1 MSDLEYQNEQVYFLT
16 FCIEQY
22 KHIKNIDGLTVK
34 QMFDKIGLTDYLTKN
49 YEVLHTQSKQWIL
62 DDIEAFIKAG
72 RKKSDFISW

>member
-22 KHIKNIDGLTVK
+22 KHIKKIDGLTVK

-49 YEVLHTQSKQWIL
+49 YEVLHTQSKQWIM
-62 DDIEAFIKAG
+62 EKVFIQQLPKT
-72 RKKSDFISW
+72 SL